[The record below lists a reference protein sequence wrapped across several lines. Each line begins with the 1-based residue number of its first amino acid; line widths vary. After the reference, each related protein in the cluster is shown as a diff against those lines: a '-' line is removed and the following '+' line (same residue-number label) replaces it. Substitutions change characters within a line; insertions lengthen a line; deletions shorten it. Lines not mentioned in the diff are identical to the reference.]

1 MKDYMSALQSAEYLG
16 VSQARINQL
25 AQSGRIKRYEVAG
38 YYVYKRADLDR
49 YRDAPKSIG
58 GRPLGARNKPKPVK
72 PDLAER
78 VADLFR

>member
-58 GRPLGARNKPKPVK
+58 GRPLGARNKPKTPKLTLVK
-72 PDLAER
+72 T
-78 VADLFR
+78 